1 MTKINK
7 RKEENIMQI
16 KLTKNQQ
23 YYYKKRVEKKIA
35 DIKRKYFWRGE
46 TTFELEDQYIIHR
59 KLVIMSIKFSIRN
72 ILYDLLSESDIFSKE
87 ECNELLELIDAISDK
102 ITEADDKLEDIY
114 EGMIRRKR
122 WEKWHYRDLTNQD
135 S

>member
-1 MTKINK
+1 
-7 RKEENIMQI
+7 MQI

-87 ECNELLELIDAISDK
+87 ECNELLKLIDAISDK

-114 EGMIRRKR
+114 EGMIRIKR

>member
-87 ECNELLELIDAISDK
+87 ECNELLKLIDAISDK